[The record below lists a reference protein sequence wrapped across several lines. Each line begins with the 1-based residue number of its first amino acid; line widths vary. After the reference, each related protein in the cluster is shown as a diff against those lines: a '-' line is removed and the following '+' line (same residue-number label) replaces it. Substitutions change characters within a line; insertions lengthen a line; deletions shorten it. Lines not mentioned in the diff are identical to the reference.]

1 MKTRACCIALIVTAC
16 VASPYACGDSNAK
29 EREVPVTRA
38 TPAELAVLNAPDEW
52 THPEW
57 QLQLLDPSL
66 QDMQRRSRNPAGR
79 LVLPAPQTSHAPA
92 F

>member
-1 MKTRACCIALIVTAC
+1 MNIRACCIAVMLTAG
-16 VASPYACGDSNAK
+16 VASPYGSGGSNAQ
-29 EREVPVTRA
+29 EREALA
-38 TPAELAVLNAPDEW
+38 TGSAPAELAVLNAAEEW

-66 QDMQRRSRNPAGR
+66 QNVQRRSRNPAGR